1 MKKTLIAFAALSA
14 IAGVAQAQSA
24 VTLYGVADAHFGQ
37 KSTTVNAASVGTKV
51 SQTVV
56 DSGGHNGSRWGLK
69 GSEDLGGGLK
79 AIFQLESGFTIDNGN
94 VANGATMF
102 GRQAFVGL
110 SGGFGSVTMGR
121 QYTAYDALRGATNN
135 TNDASFATTGTI
147 WGTGV
152 ADYTNRVNNSI
163 AYTSPSFGG
172 GFTGAVVLSLGED
185 KTATASAS
193 RNTSLNL
200 MYANGPIL
208 AGYAYQQ
215 EKPVGTPG
223 ANSNK
228 YHLFGGSYDFGVVKL
243 VGAYESAKN
252 DGISKDKDYQLGVSA
267 PFGAATVY
275 AGYARA
281 KVDLAAGA
289 GSFSATGYSLM
300 GTYDLS
306 KRTRLYTA
314 YNNTKNNGA
323 AVTGTYKT
331 SALVAGIRHAF

>member
-24 VTLYGVADAHFGQ
+24 VTLYGVADVHFGQ
-37 KSTTVNAASVGTKV
+37 KSTTTNVASVGTKV
-51 SQTVV
+51 TQTVV

-69 GSEDLGGGLK
+69 GAEDLGGGLK

-110 SGGFGSVTMGR
+110 SGGFGTVTMGR

-135 TNDASFATTGTI
+135 TNDSSFAA
-147 WGTGV
+147 TGV
-152 ADYTNRVNNSI
+152 WAAGMADYSNRVNNSI
-163 AYTSPSFGG
+163 AYASPNMS
-172 GFTGAVVLSLGED
+172 GFSGAVVLALGED
-185 KTATASAS
+185 KTAVASAS

-215 EKPVGTPG
+215 EKAVGG

-228 YHLFGGSYDFGVVKL
+228 YNLLAGSYDFGVAKI
-243 VGAYESAKN
+243 VGGYNTAKN
-252 DGISKDKDYQLGVSA
+252 NTTKDKEYQLGVSA

-275 AGYARA
+275 AGYARS
-281 KVDLAAGA
+281 KTEVAGA
-289 GSFSATGYSLM
+289 SSTATGYSLM

-306 KRTRLYTA
+306 KRTRLYAA
-314 YNNTKNNGA
+314 YNNLKDNGA
-323 AVTGTYKT
+323 SVNGTYKT
-331 SALVAGIRHAF
+331 SVLVGGIKHSF

>member
-37 KSTTVNAASVGTKV
+37 KSRTDNVAGVGSKVN
-51 SQTVV
+51 QTVV
-56 DSGGHNGSRWGLK
+56 DSSGHNGSRWGLK
-69 GSEDLGGGLK
+69 GAEDLGGGLK

-94 VANGATMF
+94 VANGATLF

-121 QYTAYDALRGATNN
+121 QYTAYDALRGGTNN
-135 TNDASFATTGTI
+135 MNDANLAVTGTV

-200 MYANGPIL
+200 MYANGPIV

-215 EKPVGTPG
+215 EKPVGLPG
-223 ANSNK
+223 ANSSK

-243 VGAYESAKN
+243 VGSYETAKN

-267 PFGAATVY
+267 PFGAATLW
-275 AGYARA
+275 AGYAHA
-281 KVDLAAGA
+281 KVDLAGGA
-289 GSFSATGYSLM
+289 GSFTANGYNFM

-306 KRTRLYTA
+306 KRTRLYAVYT
-314 YNNTKNNGA
+314 NTKNNGA
-323 AVTGTYKT
+323 DVNGLYKT
-331 SALVAGIRHAF
+331 SALVAGIRHTF

>member
-1 MKKTLIAFAALSA
+1 MKKTLIALAALGA
-14 IAGVAQAQSA
+14 MAGAAHAQST

-37 KSTTVNAASVGTKV
+37 KSTTTNVAGVGTKL
-51 SQTVV
+51 SQTVI

-69 GSEDLGGGLK
+69 GAEDLGGGLK

-135 TNDASFATTGTI
+135 TNDSSFATTGTV
-147 WGTGV
+147 WGTGL
-152 ADYTNRVNNSI
+152 ADYAGRTNNSI

-172 GFTGAVVLSLGED
+172 FSGAVVLGLGED
-185 KTATASAS
+185 KTAAASAS

-215 EKPVGTPG
+215 EKAVGG

-228 YHLFGGSYDFGVVKL
+228 YHLFAGSYDFGVVKL
-243 VGAYESAKN
+243 VGAYNRAKDN
-252 DGISKDKDYQLGVSA
+252 TIKDKEYQLGLSA
-267 PFGAATVY
+267 PFGAFTVY
-275 AGYARA
+275 GGYTRA
-281 KVDLAAGA
+281 KTTVAATSSTA
-289 GSFSATGYSLM
+289 SGYSLM

-323 AVTGTYKT
+323 AVAGVYKT
-331 SALVAGIRHAF
+331 SALVAGVKHSF

>member
-24 VTLYGVADAHFGQ
+24 VTLYGVADVHFGQ
-37 KSTTVNAASVGTKV
+37 KSATTNAAGVGTKLT
-51 SQTVV
+51 QTVV

-69 GSEDLGGGLK
+69 GAEDLGGGLK
-79 AIFQLESGFTIDNGN
+79 VIFQLESGFTIDNGN

-110 SGGFGSVTMGR
+110 SGGFGTVTMGR

-135 TNDASFATTGTI
+135 TNDSAFSATGGV
-147 WGTGV
+147 WGTGL
-152 ADYTNRVNNSI
+152 ADYTGRVNNSI
-163 AYTSPSFGG
+163 AYASPNFS
-172 GFTGAVVLSLGED
+172 GFSGAVVLSLGED
-185 KTATASAS
+185 KTAVASAS

-215 EKPVGTPG
+215 EKAAGG

-228 YHLFGGSYDFGVVKL
+228 YNLLAGSYDFGV
-243 VGAYESAKN
+243 AKILGGYN
-252 DGISKDKDYQLGVSA
+252 TAKDNTTTDKEYQLGVSA

-275 AGYARA
+275 AGYARS
-281 KVDLAAGA
+281 KTEVAGA
-289 GSFSATGYSLM
+289 SSTATGYSVM

-306 KRTRLYTA
+306 KRTRLYAA
-314 YNNTKNNGA
+314 YNNLKNNGA
-323 AVTGTYKT
+323 SVAGLYKT
-331 SALVAGIRHAF
+331 SVLVAGIKHSF